1 MQKII
6 LAITLAAATL
16 TGCAG
21 LSEREQ
27 RIGSGAVIGG
37 AAGNLLGGGTIGTV
51 GGAVLGGLV
60 GSEIDKNNSK
70 HRDDKRYDE
79 ARRRY
84 DECRQHYSRQV
95 CNERRY

>member
-1 MQKII
+1 MRKLI
-6 LAITLAAATL
+6 LSVALVAATL

-21 LSEREQ
+21 LNEREQ

-60 GSEIDKNNSK
+60 GAEVDRNRN
-70 HRDDKRYDE
+70 DKRLEQQRNQYDNC
-79 ARRRY
+79 RRY
-84 DECRQHYSRQV
+84 NPRHYCDNSR
-95 CNERRY
+95 Y